1 MSKKLVRID
10 VDIWGGGVKAEE
22 WPITRE
28 AGGTVYYKR
37 DNQERRFNRADIGR
51 IYRSKRGARRL
62 YALVIA
68 ESPMKAITIRA
79 VTWDMLQEIR
89 EDLSAA
95 KSFLEILEHN
105 INMGD
110 ENEQGG

>member
-1 MSKKLVRID
+1 MKYLARIE
-10 VDIWGGGVKAEE
+10 VNVWGAGLTTEQWE
-22 WPITRE
+22 ITRE

-51 IYRSKRGARRL
+51 IYRSKRGARWL

-89 EDLSAA
+89 EELSAA